1 MTSPETTVK
10 RPDVLCLHGSASS
23 GRQWRRLIEHLGR
36 KQRVFAPDL
45 IGYGNNRFN
54 TRNKLRLDD
63 EVDAVLEQLDEATGP
78 MHVVGHAY
86 GGAVALHLAC
96 RYPDRVASL
105 TLYEPAQFL
114 SVFEGGLGSVE
125 ARELRKL
132 HKTVVDQVATPLG
145 RWRSAR
151 EFVNYGYG
159 RNVWKDLTPLQKGRF
174 ATAATKVAAEFD
186 ALMVSQAR
194 LDDVSVLTMPVRI
207 LCGTRT
213 RRTAKRVCELLAGR
227 IPGALVHWLDGLKHM
242 APITD
247 AGLVNTAIAK
257 LIKGDSTVRSMAA

>member
-1 MTSPETTVK
+1 MKAPTANAKTV
-10 RPDVLCLHGSASS
+10 DVLCLHGSASS
-23 GRQWRRLIEHLGR
+23 GRQWRRLIQRLGR
-36 KQRVFAPDL
+36 KHRVLAPDL
-45 IGYGNNRFN
+45 IGYGNQRFN
-54 TRNKLRLDD
+54 ARIKLRLDD
-63 EVDAVLEQLDEATGP
+63 EVDAVLEQLDDATVP

-86 GGAVALHLAC
+86 GGAVALRLAC
-96 RYPDRVASL
+96 RYPERVASL

-114 SVFEGGLGSVE
+114 SVFEGGLDSVE

-132 HKTVVDQVATPLG
+132 HTTVVDQMSTPLG
-145 RWRSAR
+145 RWRGAR

-159 RNVWKDLTPLQKGRF
+159 RNVWKDLTPLQKRRF
-174 ATAATKVAAEFD
+174 AAAAPKVAAEFD

-247 AGLVNTAIAK
+247 AGLVNTVIAG
-257 LIKGDSTVRSMAA
+257 LIKGDSVLMSKVA